1 MNGMSAFGKEDGWQT
16 LWVTDMPLLHC
27 GSGSSIYIG
36 MAVALGQGGLN
47 ARLSLRKATEAA
59 AGYTTV
65 RRPSRSR
72 RLLKEAG
79 SEVRKINS

>member
-1 MNGMSAFGKEDGWQT
+1 MNGTSAFGKEDGWQT
-16 LWVTDMPLLHC
+16 LWVTDMPLFHC

-36 MAVALGQGGLN
+36 TAVALGQGRLHT
-47 ARLSLRKATEAA
+47 RLSLRKAKEAA
-59 AGYTTV
+59 GHTSV
-65 RRPSRSR
+65 RRPSSSR